1 MTTVMVGIVG
11 GPRPKRL
18 VGQQALGTARP
29 ADLAFLCSCA
39 ALKVCG
45 KRPYACDKRPMSAQ
59 ARPPPLADAGV
70 ARINSLQTP
79 RNPCHH

>member
-39 ALKVCG
+39 ALKVW
-45 KRPYACDKRPMSAQ
+45 
-59 ARPPPLADAGV
+59 
-70 ARINSLQTP
+70 QTP
-79 RNPCHH
+79 VRVRQTSHVRTGAPPTSGRRRRGAH